1 MLSLLLKSIR
11 SRIIPTSL
19 VTISLMASMV
29 LLLSIERIQ
38 QGAEEG
44 FNQSISGVDAIIGP
58 RSSSL
63 ELVLYTVFHL
73 GRPTNNIT
81 TKTIDDMRLRSDISW
96 LVPIALGDSHRGF
109 RVVAT
114 ESNYFEHIQ
123 YANNQ
128 SLTFSEG
135 GVFSELSETVV
146 GSDVAEKLN
155 YSIGSKIQIT
165 HGSIESTGNKHDDF
179 SFKVVGVL
187 NKTGTPID
195 QAVFLD
201 LKGYELLHLGW
212 QSGKKVLSL
221 EDIDLSSLPDDALT
235 PKTVTAAFVGLK
247 SKLTLFNFSKS
258 IREYPKEA
266 ISAIIPGIALS
277 ELWSIVGLVDKGF
290 QLLSWIIIAIS
301 LIAMVTLIIASL
313 DNRKQEMTIYRANGA
328 SPKFL
333 AAMVIYESLVIG
345 LVAIIGAVIL
355 VTIVTY
361 FASNQLNL
369 ALGISPSFKWIS
381 LGEIKVF
388 SIILFAGVLS
398 SLIPAAMVFRK
409 NLHQTLS

>member
-1 MLSLLLKSIR
+1 MLSLLLKSMR

-38 QGAEEG
+38 QGTEEG

-81 TKTIDDMRLRSDISW
+81 TKTINDVKQRSDISW
-96 LVPIALGDSHRGF
+96 LVPIALGDSHRGY
-109 RVVAT
+109 RVIAT
-114 ESNYFEHIQ
+114 EPNYFQHIR
-123 YANNQ
+123 YGNNQ
-128 SLTFSEG
+128 PLTFSKG
-135 GVFSELSETVV
+135 APFTELSEATL

-155 YSIGSKIQIT
+155 YSVGSEIQIT
-165 HGSIESTGNKHDDF
+165 HGSIESIGSKHDDF
-179 SFKVVGVL
+179 SFTVTGVL

-195 QAVFLD
+195 QAIFLD

-212 QSGKKVLSL
+212 KSGKKVFSL
-221 EDIDLSSLPDDALT
+221 EDIDLSSLPPDALN

-247 SKLTLFNFSKS
+247 SKLTIFNFSKN
-258 IREYPKEA
+258 IREYPEEA
-266 ISAIIPGIALS
+266 ISAVIPGIALS

-333 AAMVIYESLVIG
+333 AAMVVYESLVIG
-345 LVAIIGAVIL
+345 LVAIIGAIIL
-355 VTIVTY
+355 VTAVTY
-361 FASNQLNL
+361 FATSQLNL

-381 LGEIKVF
+381 LDEIKVF
-388 SIILFAGVLS
+388 GIILLSGALS

-409 NLHQTLS
+409 NLHQALS

>member
-1 MLSLLLKSIR
+1 MLSLLLKSMR

-81 TKTIDDMRLRSDISW
+81 TKTINDVKQRSDISW
-96 LVPIALGDSHRGF
+96 LVPIALGDSHRGY
-109 RVVAT
+109 RVIAT
-114 ESNYFEHIQ
+114 EPNYFQHIR
-123 YANNQ
+123 YGNNQ

-135 GVFSELSETVV
+135 APFTELSEATL
-146 GSDVAEKLN
+146 GSDVAKKLN
-155 YSIGSKIQIT
+155 YSVGSEIQIT
-165 HGSIESTGNKHDDF
+165 HGSIESIGSKHDDF
-179 SFKVVGVL
+179 SFTVTGVL

-195 QAVFLD
+195 QAIFLD

-212 QSGKKVLSL
+212 KSGKKVFSL
-221 EDIDLSSLPDDALT
+221 EDIDLSSLPPDALN

-247 SKLTLFNFSKS
+247 SKLTIFNFSKN
-258 IREYPKEA
+258 IREYPEEA
-266 ISAIIPGIALS
+266 ISAVIPGIALS

-333 AAMVIYESLVIG
+333 AAMVVYESLVIG
-345 LVAIIGAVIL
+345 LVAIIGAIIL
-355 VTIVTY
+355 VTAVTY
-361 FASNQLNL
+361 FATSQLNL

-381 LGEIKVF
+381 LDEIKVF
-388 SIILFAGVLS
+388 SIILLSGASS

>member
-1 MLSLLLKSIR
+1 MR

-38 QGAEEG
+38 QGTEEG

-81 TKTIDDMRLRSDISW
+81 TKTINDVKQRSDISW
-96 LVPIALGDSHRGF
+96 LVPIALGDSHRGY
-109 RVVAT
+109 RVIAT
-114 ESNYFEHIQ
+114 EPNYFQHIR
-123 YANNQ
+123 YGNNQ
-128 SLTFSEG
+128 PLAFSKG
-135 GVFSELSETVV
+135 APFTELSEATL

-155 YSIGSKIQIT
+155 YSVGSEIQIT
-165 HGSIESTGNKHDDF
+165 HGSIESIGSKHDDF
-179 SFKVVGVL
+179 SFTVTGVL

-195 QAVFLD
+195 QAIFLD

-212 QSGKKVLSL
+212 KSGKKVFSL
-221 EDIDLSSLPDDALT
+221 EDIDLSSLPPDALN

-247 SKLTLFNFSKS
+247 SKLTIFNFSKN
-258 IREYPKEA
+258 IREYTEEA
-266 ISAIIPGIALS
+266 ISAVIPGIALS

-333 AAMVIYESLVIG
+333 AAMVICESLVIG
-345 LVAIIGAVIL
+345 LVAIIGAIIL
-355 VTIVTY
+355 VTAVTY
-361 FASNQLNL
+361 FATSQLNL
-369 ALGISPSFKWIS
+369 ALGISPSFKWTS
-381 LGEIKVF
+381 LDEIKVF
-388 SIILFAGVLS
+388 GIILLSGVLS

-409 NLHQTLS
+409 NLHQALS

>member
-1 MLSLLLKSIR
+1 MLSLLLKSMR

-38 QGAEEG
+38 QGTEEG

-81 TKTIDDMRLRSDISW
+81 TKTINDVKQRSDISW
-96 LVPIALGDSHRGF
+96 LVPIALGDSHRGY
-109 RVVAT
+109 RVIAT
-114 ESNYFEHIQ
+114 EPNYFQHIR
-123 YANNQ
+123 YGNNQ
-128 SLTFSEG
+128 PLTFSKG
-135 GVFSELSETVV
+135 APFTELSEATL

-155 YSIGSKIQIT
+155 YSVGSEIQIT
-165 HGSIESTGNKHDDF
+165 HGSIESIGSKHDDF
-179 SFKVVGVL
+179 SFTVTGVL

-195 QAVFLD
+195 QAIFLD

-212 QSGKKVLSL
+212 KSGKKVFSL
-221 EDIDLSSLPDDALT
+221 EDIDLSSLPPDALN

-247 SKLTLFNFSKS
+247 SKLTIFNFSKN
-258 IREYPKEA
+258 IREYTEEA
-266 ISAIIPGIALS
+266 ISAVIPGIALS

-333 AAMVIYESLVIG
+333 AAMVICESLVIG
-345 LVAIIGAVIL
+345 LVAIIGAIIL
-355 VTIVTY
+355 VTAVTY
-361 FASNQLNL
+361 FATSQLNL

-381 LGEIKVF
+381 LDEIKVF
-388 SIILFAGVLS
+388 GIILLSGVLS

-409 NLHQTLS
+409 NLHQALS

>member
-1 MLSLLLKSIR
+1 MLSLLLKSMR
-11 SRIIPTSL
+11 SRLIPTSL

-58 RSSSL
+58 RSSSI

-81 TKTIDDMRLRSDISW
+81 TKTVNDVKLRGDISW
-96 LVPIALGDSHRGF
+96 LVPIALGDSHKGF

-114 ESNYFEHIQ
+114 EPNYFEHIK
-123 YANNQ
+123 YANGQ
-128 SLTFSEG
+128 PL
-135 GVFSELSETVV
+135 VFSKGVAFAELSEAVL
-146 GSDVAEKLN
+146 GSDVAEKLS
-155 YSIGSKIQIT
+155 YRVGSKIQIT
-165 HGSIESTGNKHDDF
+165 HGSVESIGSKHDDF
-179 SFKVVGVL
+179 SFVVTGIL

-195 QAVFLD
+195 QAIFLD

-212 QSGKKVLSL
+212 KSGKKIFNLD
-221 EDIDLSSLPDDALT
+221 DINLSSLPEDALI
-235 PKTVTAAFVGLK
+235 PKTVTAAFIGLK
-247 SKLTLFNFSKS
+247 SKLTLFNFSKN

-266 ISAIIPGIALS
+266 ISAVIPGIALS

-333 AAMVIYESLVIG
+333 AMMVLCESLVIG
-345 LVAIIGAVIL
+345 LTAIVGAIIL

-361 FASNQLNL
+361 FATVQLNL

-381 LGEIKVF
+381 MGEIIVF
-388 SIILFAGVLS
+388 SFILLAGALS
-398 SLIPAAMVFRK
+398 SLIPAVMVFRK